1 VRLRIGLPEII
12 SVGLVAALF
21 VVLLAQVILRP
32 FGLGFV
38 WAEEFAAFA
47 FIALVFFGTA
57 VAHRR
62 GEHMVVEAFEEWAG
76 PKLSPR
82 QRIIWA
88 IGVLLLEFA
97 FIVLLAVGLGQMTVQ
112 TWNQFAG
119 SLSGFRYGWLFAAVF
134 AAVLTSIAA
143 VAVQLFAKLRLLRDG
158 DTR

>member
-1 VRLRIGLPEII
+1 VRLRVGLPEII
-12 SVGLVAALF
+12 AIGLVAALF

-47 FIALVFFGTA
+47 FIVLVFFGAA

-62 GEHMVVEAFEEWAG
+62 GEHMVVEAFEEWAA

-82 QRIIWA
+82 QRLIWV
-88 IGVLLLEFA
+88 IGILALEFA
-97 FIVLLAVGLGQMTVQ
+97 FMILLATGLAQMVAQ

-119 SLSGFRYGWLFAAVF
+119 SLSGFRYGWLFMAVL
-134 AAVLTSIAA
+134 AAVLISIATMA
-143 VAVQLFAKLRLLRDG
+143 AQLFTKLLLLRDG
-158 DTR
+158 AR

>member
-12 SVGLVAALF
+12 SIGLVAALF

-38 WAEEFAAFA
+38 WAEEFAAFV
-47 FIALVFFGTA
+47 FITLVFFGTA

-62 GEHMVVEAFEEWAG
+62 GEHMVVEAFEEWAA

-82 QRIIWA
+82 QRLIWA
-88 IGVLLLEFA
+88 IAILVLELA
-97 FIVLLAVGLGQMTVQ
+97 FMVLLAIGVAQMVVQ

-119 SLSGFRYGWLFAAVF
+119 SLSGFRYGWLFAAVL
-134 AAVLTSIAA
+134 AAVLMSIAA
-143 VAVQLFAKLRLLRDG
+143 VAAQLFTKLLLLRG
-158 DTR
+158 DAR

>member
-1 VRLRIGLPEII
+1 MRFRIGLPETVSI
-12 SVGLVAALF
+12 GLVAALF

-47 FIALVFFGTA
+47 FITLVFFGTA

-62 GEHMVVEAFEEWAG
+62 GEHMVVEAFEEWAA

-82 QRIIWA
+82 QRLIWVIAILVLELAFMVLLA
-88 IGVLLLEFA
+88 IGVA
-97 FIVLLAVGLGQMTVQ
+97 QMVVQ

-119 SLSGFRYGWLFAAVF
+119 SLSGFRYGWLFAAVL
-134 AAVLTSIAA
+134 AAVLMSIAA
-143 VAVQLFAKLRLLRDG
+143 VAPQLFTKLMLLRG
-158 DTR
+158 DAR